1 MRFAALVA
9 AICSVLVG
17 CGGHA
22 RPTRA
27 GDSRLAKAS
36 VITLHDFP
44 PGWSGDDQHLRNS
57 VACGAIQ
64 AAMKAAN
71 AVESTDVFSHG
82 GDAQAEFAVYV
93 FPDPARAQRAF
104 RAIAARSMRLC
115 LGARLATAVKDAKT
129 VTHVDHPKTGPET
142 VPAVGDRQ
150 AGTHVVID
158 FANGKLVREFDA
170 DLTAVTTS
178 RGLSLGLFVNIGNGF
193 DERLRERLTSIEADR
208 LSHALAQ

>member
-1 MRFAALVA
+1 MSLGAKLQGLAPIARPPAPAKNRPMRFAALVA

-27 GDSRLAKAS
+27 GDSRVAKAS

-57 VACGAIQ
+57 VACDAIQ

-71 AVESTDVFSHG
+71 AVQTTDVFSHG

-115 LGARLATAVKDAKT
+115 LGARLATAVRDAKT

-150 AGTHVVID
+150 GRA
-158 FANGKLVREFDA
+158 AARAA
-170 DLTAVTTS
+170 DLD
-178 RGLSLGLFVNIGNGF
+178 RG
-193 DERLRERLTSIEADR
+193 RPP
-208 LSHALAQ
+208 LARAQ